1 MNNSVNKS
9 IIVTTLGT
17 GTPILNPKRASQ
29 SILIEAAGYR
39 LLFDTGRNVAT
50 RLAQA
55 NVPPASVTHLFFTHF
70 HSDHTVGFADFWLSS
85 WLPAGGSRSTP
96 LNVLGPEGTHNLV
109 EGHRL
114 AFNDDIKI
122 RSSDQKLPQKG
133 VEIKTKEFLK
143 CGQVFN
149 QDGLT
154 VTSFETDHG
163 EKIKPNW
170 GYKIEYSGRTVV
182 ISGDAKND
190 IRVSEIA
197 KNSDLLFH
205 SLGAAKDEIKNLDD
219 INAILQHHTTP
230 KEAAKIFSSSR
241 PKLAVIIHM
250 VLLGKPGFPPMTSME
265 IMETIQKYYNGPLII
280 AEDLMKFEVGEKVKV
295 IPKANT

>member
-1 MNNSVNKS
+1 M
-9 IIVTTLGT
+9 VTRRW
-17 GTPILNPKRASQ
+17 I
-29 SILIEAAGYR
+29 
-39 LLFDTGRNVAT
+39 
-50 RLAQA
+50 
-55 NVPPASVTHLFFTHF
+55 
-70 HSDHTVGFADFWLSS
+70 
-85 WLPAGGSRSTP
+85 RSTP
-96 LNVLGPEGTHNLV
+96 LNVLGPEGTHSLI

-122 RSSDQKLPQKG
+122 RSSDQGLPLRG
-133 VEIKTKEFLK
+133 VEIETKEFLK

-170 GYKIEYSGRTVV
+170 GYKIQYSGRTVV

-250 VLLGKPGFPPMTSME
+250 VLLGKPGFPPMTTME
-265 IMETIQKYYNGPLII
+265 ILETIQKYYNGPITI